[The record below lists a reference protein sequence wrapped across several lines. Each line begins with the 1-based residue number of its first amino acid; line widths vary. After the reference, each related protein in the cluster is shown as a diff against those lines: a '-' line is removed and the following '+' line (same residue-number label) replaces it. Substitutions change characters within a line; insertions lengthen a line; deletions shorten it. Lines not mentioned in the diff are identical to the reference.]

1 AIETLW
7 AMTIGI
13 VLVVLFN
20 LVLTSVRAYVVD
32 TASKK
37 IDIKLS
43 ARIMER
49 VLDLRMEARPQ
60 SVGSFADNL
69 RSFESVRDFIASA
82 SLTTL
87 VDLPFV
93 LLFLAVLWWISPY
106 MLVPPVVAILVVL
119 VVSFVAQ
126 SRMQKLVQETFQ
138 ASAQRNAGLVESLAG
153 MESIK
158 ALNAQS
164 TMQRKWES
172 STEFLARLGA
182 R

>member
-1 AIETLW
+1 
-7 AMTIGI
+7 
-13 VLVVLFN
+13 
-20 LVLTSVRAYVVD
+20 
-32 TASKK
+32 
-37 IDIKLS
+37 
-43 ARIMER
+43 
-49 VLDLRMEARPQ
+49 
-60 SVGSFADNL
+60 
-69 RSFESVRDFIASA
+69 
-82 SLTTL
+82 
-87 VDLPFV
+87 
-93 LLFLAVLWWISPY
+93 VLWWISPY

-182 R
+182 RIKVLSSTTVSFVQAAQQLVTISVIIIGTFLVQDAALSLGGIIASSMVAGR